1 MIMGTRKDKSSKGYG
16 VRLPAATLLS
26 LFSLLFLLSCGGALV
41 AGGGTGGTGI
51 GPVTG
56 FGSVR
61 VGGVEF
67 FDDNTTAVI
76 DDEER
81 GIDNV
86 VEGMMV
92 TVHGTMD
99 ANFRLGTAVTIMIE
113 REVRGPVDDNGAA
126 LDNNTL
132 KVLGQTI
139 LTSPATVFMAFGGGE
154 IDLRQIKSELDA
166 GLHPELEVHGGVDDR
181 GFIHATFVG
190 QGRDNVVAND
200 NVGLRGKISDLN
212 GGGMSFRIGGQAVN
226 YAAMPPS
233 GRLNWPIT
241 GLSDG
246 LIVDVRGRLDA
257 VGGGGIVRAERIEVK
272 KPAIGNPQ
280 DRVRMEGYVVSGTVS
295 GFVMTVPNGTVSVSG
310 GVPSGGPFGIGR
322 RVEVRG
328 VVMGTIVQ
336 ASSVKVLV
344 PNDVLMEASPT
355 ALPGDPGMTST
366 TMKML
371 GKVVETND
379 LTLFKDESG
388 GIRSNFDL
396 TKLLRTDRVR
406 VVGFFDNS
414 TVPGKV
420 VAASVERTGG
430 GVATG
435 APVTLQGP
443 IGESAPVSPNR
454 ITIIG
459 ILVRTGMRNN
469 TDYYEAGDVP
479 TDQAGFFAS
488 LSQGTVVRVT
498 NGLFSDSPPV
508 IDDPDPAAG
517 FGRMVVETEV
527 IND

>member
-26 LFSLLFLLSCGGALV
+26 LFSLLFLLSCGGSLV

-139 LTSPATVFMAFGGGE
+139 LTSPATVFTAFGGGE

-212 GGGMSFRIGGQAVN
+212 GGGMSFRIGGQVVN

-396 TKLLRTDRVR
+396 TKLSRTDRVR